1 MLMRAEDLPMGMIDS
16 QRIFHFGSITMIS
29 EPSRSATLAAA
40 VRARDK
46 GLMIS
51 YDPNLRLAL
60 WESEEAARES
70 MMRGFAYAHIVKIS
84 EEELVFLTG
93 GDDALQLWQPHMK
106 LLAVTHGAGG
116 ATLYTLDQVV
126 TTPGFPV
133 HSVDTTGA
141 GDAFVA
147 GLLSGLLEHGEFF
160 ADHLYV
166 IARFANAVGA
176 ITTTQKGAIP
186 ALPTRRQVI
195 EFLEGQN
202 PP

>member
-1 MLMRAEDLPMGMIDS
+1 MGMIDS

-40 VRARDK
+40 ERARDK
-46 GLMIS
+46 GLTIS

-60 WESEEAARES
+60 WESEAAAKDG
-70 MMRGFAYAHIVKIS
+70 MMLGFEYAHIVKIS
-84 EEELVFLTG
+84 EEELAFLTG
-93 GDDALQLWQPHMK
+93 GDDALRLWQPHMK
-106 LLAVTHGAGG
+106 LLAVTRGAGG
-116 ATLYTLDQVV
+116 ATLYTADQVV
-126 TTPGFPV
+126 TSPGFTV
-133 HSVDTTGA
+133 QSVDTTGA

-160 ADHLYV
+160 ADHLEE

-186 ALPTRRQVI
+186 ALPTRRQVLA
-195 EFLEGQN
+195 FLADR
-202 PP
+202 